1 MNETKLTN
9 YLIISAHCL
18 KNVNGR
24 GMLKYFMDEVRCL
37 KPLVTVPFDDH
48 NPMFRY
54 HDTIRTTRN
63 LTGRMILNVL
73 RKPYNMFRSV
83 QSDEVF
89 FAVHEDGILYCHH
102 DKASHDWVIKDW
114 DDVMDDQD
122 FVDPDL
128 TAKQAE
134 KIESKM
140 MDFYNEYIENP
151 RMLHSLEKE
160 YLTLLY
166 C

>member
-73 RKPYNMFRSV
+73 RKPYNIMR
-83 QSDEVF
+83 
-89 FAVHEDGILYCHH
+89 HCKG
-102 DKASHDWVIKDW
+102 
-114 DDVMDDQD
+114 
-122 FVDPDL
+122 
-128 TAKQAE
+128 
-134 KIESKM
+134 
-140 MDFYNEYIENP
+140 
-151 RMLHSLEKE
+151 
-160 YLTLLY
+160 LTLYALWQMWQLPVLGVWTMPQKRH
-166 C
+166 